1 MKKLTSK
8 QKLIN
13 ALPGRGYIDI
23 EEIKNWGY
31 EENIEITYSPHTTL
45 FTVNGLG
52 LNIDSEYDFNS
63 GRHYIKCSSLKKLL
77 KESN

>member
-1 MKKLTSK
+1 MKNLTSK

-31 EENIEITYSPHTTL
+31 EENIEITYNPNTTL
-45 FTVNGLG
+45 FTVNGFG
-52 LNIDSEYDFNS
+52 LNINSEYNC
-63 GRHYIKCSSLKKLL
+63 GRYLIKCSKLKKML

>member
-1 MKKLTSK
+1 MKNLTAK

-31 EENIEITYSPHTTL
+31 EENIEITYNPHTTL
-45 FTVNGLG
+45 FTVNGFG
-52 LNIDSEYDFNS
+52 LNICSEYNY
-63 GRHYIKCSSLKKLL
+63 GRYMIKCSSLKKLL

>member
-1 MKKLTSK
+1 MKNITSK

-31 EENIEITYSPHTTL
+31 EENIEITYNPHTTL
-45 FTVNGLG
+45 FTVNGFG
-52 LNIDSEYDFNS
+52 LNIDSEYNY
-63 GRHYIKCSSLKKLL
+63 GRYLIKCSKLKKML

>member
-13 ALPGRGYIDI
+13 ALPGRGYIDV

-31 EENIEITYSPHTTL
+31 EENIEITYNPHTML

-52 LNIDSEYDFNS
+52 LNIDSEYNY
-63 GRHYIKCSSLKKLL
+63 GRYMIKCSNLKKLL
-77 KESN
+77 KETM

>member
-1 MKKLTSK
+1 MKNLTSK

-31 EENIEITYSPHTTL
+31 EENIEITYNPHTTL
-45 FTVNGLG
+45 FTVNGFG
-52 LNIDSEYDFNS
+52 LNIDSEYNY
-63 GRHYIKCSSLKKLL
+63 GRYLIKCSSLKKLL
-77 KESN
+77 NESN

>member
-1 MKKLTSK
+1 MKKLNSK

-13 ALPGRGYIDI
+13 VLPGRGYIDI

-31 EENIEITYSPHTTL
+31 EENIEITYNPHTTL
-45 FTVNGLG
+45 FTVNGFG
-52 LNIDSEYDFNS
+52 LNIDSEYDVYS
-63 GRHYIKCSSLKKLL
+63 GRYYIKCASLKKLL

>member
-1 MKKLTSK
+1 MKNLTAK

-13 ALPGRGYIDI
+13 ALPTGYIDV

-31 EENIEITYSPHTTL
+31 EENIEITYNPHTTL

-52 LNIDSEYDFNS
+52 INIESEYNY
-63 GRHYIKCSSLKKLL
+63 GRYIIKCSKLKKLL

>member
-1 MKKLTSK
+1 MKNLTSK

-31 EENIEITYSPHTTL
+31 DENIEITYNPHTTL
-45 FTVNGLG
+45 FTVNGFG
-52 LNIDSEYDFNS
+52 LNIDSEYNY
-63 GRHYIKCSSLKKLL
+63 GRYLIKCSKLKKML